1 MNIQQIEQMLANAAA
16 PVGQQKQNAVAEAA
30 AQKKATLGGFDPY
43 TASVGRQE
51 GLGAASAEE
60 AEQDFRNMSTMDL
73 WAKYGEGAVMQ
84 RAAGAAAVSA
94 EGMAQRNF
102 SQAAVDTVLGVGLG
116 AFNGLA
122 GIGALATGV
131 VNTNAGNAMSQGIQ
145 SVNEA
150 VLESQSPALQ
160 ARRRLNQAMDANDQR
175 DSTQQYEQ
183 DLAAGDSG
191 FMAGARRIARDFG
204 SFIANAAAD
213 PLTLA
218 DGTAQAIGS
227 IIGVGPMSRV
237 AGAINSRGILAA
249 RKAGIIGAGEARF
262 LATAAE
268 KGGTAA
274 LIGGMEAGGAFQQTA
289 NEVLEK
295 DFDFLLKNS
304 IEFNKLVGEG
314 LSMEEARATLANT
327 AGLKAAA
334 ITAPAAIAMGK
345 FVANFE
351 RAPMSTPTMKAALA
365 NIGTQ
370 TLEEAGQGGVSQMA
384 SNKALQAA
392 DSNKTLSEGVGEQV
406 GTGALFGGMMA
417 GTTQAPG
424 MAALAAQKALAR
436 AVSGKRGN
444 KEEEPGTPE
453 PGVPTVSGIGQS
465 LVPMTT
471 DLKENVKSAAQIS
484 DAQEAM
490 SIAASESIQNNP
502 TLDEETKATQ
512 LNGMAVLEATFTY
525 GEQDKEDIAQRKLP
539 ADLTSK
545 LGTARNL
552 PEAFSAVVDHVV
564 GMSDKLGETGLTPE
578 YMRSVIY
585 LNEMEDRVQGL
596 AQVEEISAIMD
607 NMAEGSP
614 EQQYLASVYQAMA
627 NIAGSQQTVAA
638 QEQIRKR
645 LGTAPVLA
653 QVNLNNVDEAL
664 ARARYAPETLSEA
677 AVADTLALADQGAI
691 KLTSAQRAYLS
702 GSQALAAAMNAAGS
716 NANTNKVTHQIA
728 FAEGV
733 ADSFKYPSLATH
745 VSTITQAVAN
755 GDSERAAHELVQL
768 RNFAETMINKAAAI
782 NESAGTK
789 NKVRYRNWIPA
800 KSQWDMSER
809 GLNADL
815 LGSKSRDFLMRINT
829 EAASATA
836 AYQSMAAQFP
846 DLVTGAKPLPE
857 LPKLPAALNNNATPP
872 ATPTPPAATTPA
884 TPATPAPK
892 TNPVSLEE
900 TFKGLLNE
908 VEALIKMPPDEY
920 LNASPIAYKLM
931 ADLEDA
937 MTSLVEHT
945 RTSYAEGLLEDIKRK
960 IALVAEPGNSRS
972 WDATDFHGLVLRA
985 QYHLKDFTA
994 QTAELSEES
1003 SAPPTTKSRI
1013 TEEQAARLTDAGLN
1027 ARIEAIQVK
1036 REKGEAT
1043 PEDQA
1048 TFAVLDAEMTK
1059 RENAAVI
1066 AQKKI
1071 SKLDDAELNARIRFI
1086 EQNNKPDALE
1096 KNSVYQALV
1105 AERNTRSE
1113 RANAAK
1119 SKSNTQVSKE
1129 LAMVNELAAKLKLP
1143 AVTAIREAAPEDGL
1157 QGAMYTYAT
1166 GVLTVDPRLKGNA
1179 RLSIILHELGHH
1191 VVSQALA
1198 KELGVQ
1204 PEDIGR
1210 MGQDE
1215 LLVAMKKAVPA
1226 VAAEYESWL
1235 AARDGVVKMGR
1246 TGVRVPIAQSAMSKA
1261 VYSFIAKGGAAVTEL
1276 FGKKKRGVERTRD
1289 STLHEWLADNIAKAL
1304 ESNED
1309 TRGVIGKFFK
1319 RIAGALK
1326 KMYEALAPDSNFLPA
1341 KSVQDWLKALASKAQ
1356 EIREPDTAPEPGM
1369 AESVPVN
1376 AATVQKTV
1384 LDGLDT
1390 LLSDMNNKP
1399 NVLVASFEAGSN
1411 PSSRIASMADPIA
1424 QVLDEVSTV
1433 DKFEEVSGK
1442 RITPTKLAAIRDYIS
1457 TVVIPLAQNT
1467 ANRVHAELFAKAK
1480 DGTKGSWIAQGALG
1494 LIPPDRQKYAFQMQ
1508 ENGKGALTAVM
1519 DYAVDSNGSPT
1530 AMLNY
1535 RLLASAALAAGQ
1547 WFLTSG
1553 NSGSKKLDEGAVANI
1568 TGVSQEVV
1576 SDHLISVVSQGL
1588 GYNDAIRG
1596 IADTITQAWNLR
1608 IKDDAPIAQAEA
1620 VINSLAAELF
1630 ASMVHG
1636 KNTGNALSNQFF
1648 ERVDILVD
1656 KAAGVVLDIAKDSDK
1671 LRKGKPQESHKLVS
1685 RYLPRK
1691 SEEGQESIS
1700 TVLPALL
1707 GVPADD
1713 VVYFDPSEIEVSDV
1727 QQHSSVPLSRAEKT
1741 AQERQQQTGFTL
1753 NRPFMQIHSL
1763 FSEQDMIN
1771 LFGEP
1776 LEDTMNVVTRESA
1789 EGKNTTVMGGWNQVK
1804 SVVAQV
1810 TAEAETR
1817 GVPADELPIYYRFE
1831 SISTA
1836 RSMMRGRYN
1845 PQSDKGMRQAFTSM
1859 QSEADLTNPEHKLL
1873 WDTAALQMTG
1883 ARVYAMKPEDISAIA
1898 EALFAEPEVAAA
1910 IDALAQA
1917 LQGDK
1922 EVTGS
1927 TLVPLLQAAAAKTD
1941 DGMTNELVHVLTDR
1955 ARYNLADEAG
1965 RKNFKSRLYIEADG
1979 VANGPAGAIAMLTA
1993 ADSPTA
1999 LGAFIRAAA
2008 KTGFFIGDPTMNMN
2022 TFRQDEANKDDTYAT
2037 AGNHAS
2043 DWAWQRL
2050 YETDQKLKSG
2060 KLPAEAQ
2067 KTLLKID
2074 IQHRTT
2080 LDVLSSLMPDSSF
2093 QVIED
2098 TETGMTSLKI
2108 SRKVTKNPVT
2118 ITVYGSGKRGIAGKL
2133 AGVIAEEI
2141 ASRISR
2147 AAKEGIDIAE
2157 AFGGQEAYARLM
2169 QQLQRLTVDQPGYH
2183 KGEPGVQYIW
2193 NPNSKKQVWRNL
2205 PMLASKK
2212 GLADFKFSP
2221 VEMESLVANLT
2232 EFFVSELNMGIHQA
2246 LGSSVL
2252 NNSALLVTASN
2263 WQSAAAIHTYNTEL
2277 EKLIAEKVAAN
2288 PDWDYVRNGFS
2299 KNDLKALRQKIKAI
2313 APILRTAV
2321 QAWDTNTSARAA
2333 TEHVAGSTITG
2344 RYPVPHL
2351 QRTPTLSG
2359 VRVAPFLVIGMGDA
2373 AMVTNLLNAMDLPK
2387 GTMQVYDGIN
2397 LPFMQAREG
2406 GVAANKAIA
2415 DAWLNNN
2422 PLRTMLESFEAIA
2435 ASMDMDAVLNNLRKT
2450 NPHQAEKMEYGLS
2463 PEQVLE
2469 QLRDGAAR
2477 VDALHAAIKEVGYA
2491 MDQMAATGA
2500 TYSVEGTATAENAEA
2515 MLAEAYFK
2523 HLGIVQTPL
2532 VDKRIGEWIQSV
2544 PVDASG
2550 NRTIYAEGLKL
2561 LTKRADFNPVH
2572 REMVRRI
2579 LAVHAD
2585 RMEDLQVVMMANAE
2599 SDLSEYLTPAQEAA
2613 LKAGAVNGYWIED
2626 QKTLVLGAKLSSE
2639 TIAHEMTHAATFQIL
2654 RQFFEIGLPDTKWG
2668 RAVSDS
2674 ILSLSALMMEFDE
2687 RGADGKLLNR
2697 EAAKVFAGFRE
2708 VLANILRTPES
2719 EPDASISSMWSSA
2732 SQSQRAVAVAEFVA
2746 HVTTNDRLRS
2756 LAKSTLVKRIKDA
2769 VIRFLR
2775 MVVLGPLGLDV
2786 KGPVTNDILS
2796 QVQFHTEVI
2805 SAAQADMA
2813 RRGVRD
2819 LLTTPADPL
2828 AQSTLTPN
2836 DSQAALMSSAFE
2848 QRVGRYLTTA
2858 STVFETIG
2866 RATEA
2871 LKATTMAGDLATDA
2885 AAAGFLQT
2893 PAQRLAFTQMV
2904 AALSTQAKIAPAVAQ
2919 ASHKLYAQAL
2929 EALDG
2934 KLTADQQ
2941 DFLRGRTGLRVD
2953 AHDRS
2958 TLVPAFVA
2966 LGLVDPV
2973 MRSALAGMNTKG
2985 RAKIEGNI
2993 DQKLEA
2999 LGNNALAAVQDM
3011 LTGANRSKNVEEALA
3026 NMAEMVAKQ
3035 AHIEQNLV
3043 TRMEAA
3049 TMGAMGKAN
3058 DWVAN
3063 TLADKAQA
3071 LSKAASA
3078 KAGKTKSKTVKAA
3091 AQTTA
3096 LVANVFSD
3104 AGAAANA
3111 EAALSMVNKGKSDF
3125 LKGLVKDLTGRVDS
3139 NALVYDLIKQVG
3151 QRVSKA
3157 RQFYREQLPSV
3168 IAKAFSKVPTEEQST
3183 TMFKTLAKTGLA
3195 SLVQGDNFAAAFDTA
3210 LDDSK
3215 RAAEIARIEGEL
3227 KKETPRTEG
3236 RIRKKA
3242 KLLAE
3247 YMTTGVVQAGLLRN
3261 ADAVAN
3267 LLDDKVSGMTAPGV
3281 AEQSKAVV
3289 DLVDQLISLYAVDMV
3304 PADQLEAMR
3313 QLRSAEPEGTQLVLG
3328 VLKHQM
3334 DADKARH
3341 IGVARF
3347 NAWKGYIP
3355 SDGAAGGSLVVR
3367 DVRKE
3372 KNLLRQGYRKV
3383 ADYKGTSLFRT
3394 VNMAYYY
3401 TPVGK
3406 APFNQGIIQNARMT
3420 AGGVDQSTGFAV
3432 GFPTAGR
3439 ITQKATVDRL
3449 AHNTHLDSSREALLA
3464 VYDDKGNVVAFERS
3478 IDPDQLERL
3487 KPSTN
3492 ILAMLGQWMG
3502 RQAEEEM
3509 AQAVNFDA
3517 VAKVHE
3523 MWNTGKHRKG
3533 EFVNVLDP
3541 KSYSNDPVLKDALR
3555 ILPADVIKHAES
3567 LFGTGRFMVRREM
3580 LEDVFGY
3587 RDASIGD
3594 AWTGNS
3600 RWSPKSQERVRKL
3613 AEMYLGDDAFRILVQ
3628 GEERWK
3634 NLVKDAKTLIVVK
3647 SVIVPAANFV
3657 ANIFQMLARGVPMS
3671 AIVRGLRDKTLE
3683 VDFYVKT
3690 RNEQMELAVQLM
3702 ALGSKDTNQRQKLEA
3717 RIQAIEDSWKR
3728 LSIWPL
3734 LAAGEF
3740 GSITDAGIS
3749 RDEILL
3755 SEGKLQ
3761 AYIEAKTEKLP
3772 PALQRAGKWALITK
3786 DTALFQGLQKSMEY
3800 GDFLAKAI
3808 VYDHHV
3814 AKGKTKAEALGEI
3827 TDEFVNYDRHPGR
3840 IRGYVED
3847 LGLAWFYNYKLRIA
3861 KTAFKMIR
3869 KDPLRVALLAGMG
3882 LPGTELP
3889 VTENVFTKAVEGTL
3903 GHSIGPGMLFSAPGL
3918 NPWVAAMQ

>member
-16 PVGQQKQNAVAEAA
+16 PVGQQKQNTVAEAA

-84 RAAGAAAVSA
+84 RAAGAAATSA
-94 EGMAQRNF
+94 HGMAQRDW
-102 SQAAVDTVLGVGLG
+102 SQAAADTVSGVGLG

-122 GIGALATGV
+122 GIGALATGI

-150 VLESQSPALQ
+150 VMESQSPALQ
-160 ARRRLNQAMDANDQR
+160 ARRRLNQAMDANTQR

-183 DLAAGDSG
+183 DLDAGESG
-191 FMAGARRIARDFG
+191 FMAGARRIARDAG
-204 SFIANAAAD
+204 TSIANAAAD
-213 PLTLA
+213 PMTLM
-218 DGTAQAIGS
+218 DGTAQALGS
-227 IIGVGPMSRV
+227 FAVVGPMSRV
-237 AGAINSRGILAA
+237 GSAINSKGILAA
-249 RKAGIIGAGEARF
+249 RKAGLLNAGEART
-262 LATAAE
+262 LAKAAD
-268 KGGTAA
+268 KWGTAG
-274 LIGGMEAGGAFQQTA
+274 LIGGMESGGVFQQTV
-289 NEVLEK
+289 NEVLGM
-295 DFDFLLKNS
+295 DFATLQKNS
-304 IEFNKLVGEG
+304 PEFNKLVSEG
-314 LSMEEARATLANT
+314 LSMEEARARLANN
-327 AGLKAAA
+327 AGIKAAA
-334 ITAPAAIAMGK
+334 ITAPAAVVMGRA
-345 FVANFE
+345 VASFE

-370 TLEEAGQGGVSQMA
+370 TLEEAGQGGVGQTATNTAIQST
-384 SNKALQAA
+384 A
-392 DSNKTLSEGVGEQV
+392 DKTRTTSEGVGAQM
-406 GTGALFGGMMA
+406 GTGALFGMTMA
-417 GTTQAPG
+417 GTIQAPG
-424 MAALAAQKALAR
+424 MAALAARKAMAR
-436 AVSGKRGN
+436 AVSDKQGN
-444 KEEEPGTPE
+444 KDEE

-471 DLKENVKSAAQIS
+471 DLAENAKAAAQIS

-525 GEQDKEDIAQRKLP
+525 GEQDKQDIAQRKLP

-564 GMSDKLGETGLTPE
+564 SMSDKLGETGLTPE

-596 AQVEEISAIMD
+596 AQVEEISTIMD

-638 QEQIRKR
+638 QEQIRNQ

-664 ARARYAPETLSEA
+664 ARARYAPQTLSEA

-691 KLTSAQRAYLS
+691 KLSSAQRAYLS
-702 GSQALAAAMNAAGS
+702 GSKALAAAMNAAGS
-716 NANTNKVTHQIA
+716 NTNTNKVTHQIA
-728 FAEGV
+728 FAEGA

-745 VSTITQAVAN
+745 VTNITQAIGN

-800 KSQWDMSER
+800 KSQWDMSEK

-836 AYQSMAAQFP
+836 AYESMAAQFP
-846 DLVTGAKPLPE
+846 DLSEGTDALPTLPE
-857 LPKLPAALNNNATPP
+857 LPAALGAPPAIPDSATPSNTGNGNGNGNNAG
-872 ATPTPPAATTPA
+872 
-884 TPATPAPK
+884 K
-892 TNPVSLEE
+892 
-900 TFKGLLNE
+900 
-908 VEALIKMPPDEY
+908 
-920 LNASPIAYKLM
+920 
-931 ADLEDA
+931 
-937 MTSLVEHT
+937 
-945 RTSYAEGLLEDIKRK
+945 
-960 IALVAEPGNSRS
+960 
-972 WDATDFHGLVLRA
+972 
-985 QYHLKDFTA
+985 
-994 QTAELSEES
+994 
-1003 SAPPTTKSRI
+1003 SAPPKEKGAPPKSRI
-1013 TEEQAARLTDAGLN
+1013 TLEQAARLSDAGLN
-1027 ARIEAIQVK
+1027 ARIEAIHDK
-1036 REKGEAT
+1036 KDKTDEDRAT
-1043 PEDQA
+1043 LV
-1048 TFAVLDAEMTK
+1048 VLYAEMTK
-1059 RENAAVI
+1059 REDAAVA
-1066 AQKKI
+1066 AQEAEEQASAPTAPTQETAAPAVNKVEKKSPGITAI
-1071 SKLDDAELNARIRFI
+1071 SKLEDAELNARIRFI

-1105 AERNTRSE
+1105 AERTTRSE
-1113 RANAAK
+1113 RTNAV
-1119 SKSNTQVSKE
+1119 KSNPNSQVSKE
-1129 LAMVNELAAKLKLP
+1129 QAMVNELAAKLNLP
-1143 AVTAIREAAPEDGL
+1143 AVTTLREGDPASGFR
-1157 QGAMYTYAT
+1157 GAMFDYTT
-1166 GVLTVDPRLKGNA
+1166 GELTVDPRLKGNA
-1179 RLSIILHELGHH
+1179 RLSVILHELGHH

-1204 PEDIGR
+1204 PADIGQ

-1215 LLVAMKKAVPA
+1215 LLAAMKKAVPE

-1246 TGVRVPIAQSAMSKA
+1246 TGVRVPITQSAMSKA
-1261 VYSFIAKGGAAVTEL
+1261 VYSFIAKGGAAVNQI
-1276 FGKKKRGVERTRD
+1276 FGKKKRGVERTRN

-1304 ESNED
+1304 ESDPD
-1309 TRGVIGKFFK
+1309 TQGVIGKFFK

-1341 KSVQDWLKALASKAQ
+1341 KSVQDWLKALANKAQ
-1356 EIREPDTAPEPGM
+1356 EIREPDTAQEPGM
-1369 AESVPVN
+1369 AESVPKN

-1442 RITPTKLAAIRDYIS
+1442 RITPSKLAAIRDYIS
-1457 TVVIPLAQNT
+1457 SVVIPLAQNT
-1467 ANRVHAELFAKAK
+1467 TSRVHAELFAKAK

-1519 DYAVDSNGSPT
+1519 DYAVDSNGNPT

-1535 RLLASAALAAGQ
+1535 RLTASAALAAGQ
-1547 WFLTSG
+1547 WFLSSG

-1588 GYNDAIRG
+1588 DYKDAIRG
-1596 IADTITQAWNLR
+1596 IADAITQAWNLR
-1608 IKDDAPIAQAEA
+1608 IKDDAPIAQADA

-1636 KNTGNALSNQFF
+1636 KNTGSALSNQFF

-1656 KAAGVVLDIAKDSDK
+1656 KATGVVLDIAKDSDK
-1671 LRKGKPQESHKLVS
+1671 LRKGKPQEGHQLVS

-1691 SEEGQESIS
+1691 SEEGQEAIS

-1713 VVYFDPSEIEVSDV
+1713 VVYFDPAEIEVSDV
-1727 QQHSSVPLSRAEKT
+1727 QQHSSVPLSHAEKT

-1859 QSEADLTNPEHKLL
+1859 QSEADLTNPDHKLL

-1883 ARVYAMKPEDISAIA
+1883 ARVYAMKPEDISAKA
-1898 EALFAEPEVAAA
+1898 EALFAEPEMVAA
-1910 IDALAQA
+1910 IDAIAQA
-1917 LQGDK
+1917 FHGNKDI
-1922 EVTGS
+1922 TGAS
-1927 TLVPLLQAAAAKTD
+1927 LVPLLKAAAAKTD
-1941 DGMTNELVHVLTDR
+1941 DGLTNELIHVLTDR
-1955 ARYNLADEAG
+1955 VRYNMADETE

-2022 TFRQDEANKDDTYAT
+2022 TFRQDEANKHDTYAT

-2093 QVIED
+2093 QVIENS
-2098 TETGMTSLKI
+2098 ETGMTSLKI

-2169 QQLQRLTVDQPGYH
+2169 QQLQRLTVDQPGYR

-2205 PMLASKK
+2205 PKLVSKK

-2221 VEMESLVANLT
+2221 VEVESLVANLT

-2252 NNSALLVTASN
+2252 NNSALMVAASN

-2277 EKLIAEKVAAN
+2277 EKLIAEKVAAD
-2288 PDWDYVRNGFS
+2288 PEWDYVRNGFS

-2321 QAWDTNTSARAA
+2321 QAWDTNTSARTAS
-2333 TEHVAGSTITG
+2333 EHVAGSTITG
-2344 RYPVPHL
+2344 RYPVQHL
-2351 QRTPTLSG
+2351 QRTPTLAG
-2359 VRVAPFLVIGMGDA
+2359 VRVAPFLVIGLGDA
-2373 AMVTNLLNAMDLPK
+2373 AMVTNLLNDMNLPT

-2406 GVAANKAIA
+2406 GAVANKAIA

-2422 PLRTMLESFEAIA
+2422 PLRTLLESFEAIA
-2435 ASMDMDAVLNNLRKT
+2435 SSMDMDAVLNTMRKI

-2500 TYSVEGTATAENAEA
+2500 THSVEGTATAEDAEA
-2515 MLAEAYFK
+2515 MLAEAYYK
-2523 HLGIVQTPL
+2523 HLGTAKTPQENEE
-2532 VDKRIGEWIQSV
+2532 IGDWFQST

-2561 LTKRADFNPVH
+2561 LTQRADFNPVH

-2585 RMEDLQVVMMANAE
+2585 RLKDLQVVMVADAN
-2599 SDLSEYLTPAQEAA
+2599 SDLTKYLTPAQEAA
-2613 LKAGAVNGYWIED
+2613 LKAGAVNGYWLED

-2639 TIAHEMTHAATFQIL
+2639 TIAHEMTHAATFQL
-2654 RQFFEIGLPDTKWG
+2654 LLQFFVAGLPDTKWG

-2674 ILSLSALMMEFDE
+2674 ILSLSSLMMEFDE

-2708 VLANILRTPES
+2708 VLANILRTPET
-2719 EPDASISSMWSSA
+2719 EPGASISSMWSSA

-2756 LAKSTLVKRIKDA
+2756 LAKSTLVKRIKDS

-2813 RRGVRD
+2813 RRGVHD
-2819 LLTTPADPL
+2819 LLVTPADPL

-2848 QRVGRYLTTA
+2848 QRVGRYLASA

-2966 LGLVDPV
+2966 LGLVDPT
-2973 MRSALAGMNTKG
+2973 MRNALAGVDKET
-2985 RAKIEGNI
+2985 RAKVKGNL

-2999 LGNNALAAVQDM
+2999 LGNNALAAVQDI

-3035 AHIEQNLV
+3035 AHIEKNLV

-3168 IAKAFSKVPTEEQST
+3168 IAKAFSKVPSEEQST
-3183 TMFKTLAKTGLA
+3183 TMFKTLAKTGFA
-3195 SLVQGDNFAAAFDTA
+3195 SLVQGDNFAAAFDMA
-3210 LDDSK
+3210 LDDTK

-3267 LLDDKVSGMTAPGV
+3267 LLDDGVSGLTAPGV
-3281 AEQSKAVV
+3281 VEQSKVVV
-3289 DLVDQLISLYAVDMV
+3289 DLVDQLITLYAVDKA
-3304 PADQLEAMR
+3304 PAQQLEAMR
-3313 QLRSAEPEGTQLVLG
+3313 QLRSAEPEGTERVLG

-3341 IGVARF
+3341 TGAARF

-3367 DVRKE
+3367 DVREE

-3383 ADYKGTSLFRT
+3383 ADYQGTSLFKT
-3394 VNMAYYY
+3394 ANLAYYY

-3420 AGGVDQSTGFAV
+3420 AGGVDQTTGFAV

-3449 AHNTHLDSSREALLA
+3449 AKNAHLDSSREALLA
-3464 VYDDKGNVVAFERS
+3464 VYDEKGNVIAFERS

-3533 EFVNVLDP
+3533 EFVNVLDA
-3541 KSYSNDPVLKDALR
+3541 KSYGNDPVLKDALR
-3555 ILPADVIKHAES
+3555 ILPADVVKHAES
-3567 LFGTGRFMVRREM
+3567 LFGTGRFMVRKDM

-3594 AWTGNS
+3594 VWTGNS
-3600 RWSPKSQERVRKL
+3600 RWSPKTQERVRKL
-3613 AEMYLGDDAFRILVQ
+3613 AEMYLGDDAFRLLVQ

-3671 AIVRGLRDKTLE
+3671 SIARGLRDKTLE

-3690 RNEQMELAVQLM
+3690 HVEQMDLAVQLM
-3702 ALGSKDTNQRQKLEA
+3702 ALGKNDTNQRQKLEA

-3808 VYDHHV
+3808 VYDHHL
-3814 AKGKTKAEALGEI
+3814 AKGKSKAEALGEI

-3840 IRGYVED
+3840 VRGYVED

-3861 KTAFKMIR
+3861 KTAFRMLR

-3882 LPGTELP
+3882 LPGMELP